1 MDKYILTPSGVPVG
15 SAEGILKFSVKRN
28 VTNLF
33 KEFLNIVQEFELQHN
48 EALNKLFDTLPE
60 SEKNKVYLADHITK
74 DYLSRIRKKVLSD
87 GNDCYREIEAQLSN
101 FDVDFKKK

>member
-1 MDKYILTPSGVPVG
+1 MDKYIFTPSGTPAG

-33 KEFLNIVQEFELQHN
+33 KEFLNILQEFESQHN
-48 EALNKLFDTLPE
+48 EALGKLFDTLPE
-60 SEKNKVYLADHITK
+60 SEKDKVYLADHITK
-74 DYLSRIRKKVLSD
+74 DYLARLRKKVLSD